1 MHYTLTDFFKAD
13 NLVKPEKLDY
23 LEIEKEGV
31 TFKVYGV
38 LHALTGGTNRE
49 YIRLVNDS
57 IEQER
62 KKGTHVLAEKSMKK
76 MYKGINQEVEDWLQ
90 MPFKDIFLLTSKL
103 LLPQNLKTIIFSIF
117 KEKLQSKDRF
127 SLVHKRLQ
135 DIGGSAYFHL
145 LNPAERRIIAG
156 FPDAKEY
163 LKQNMMRL
171 NSEKAISAPVFP
183 DKDWSWLTVIEP
195 HTNIPARSIHMF
207 EYAYQ
212 YAKKHNQKEIALFVG
227 EVHNSDIDWYSRQFN
242 INELSE
248 SEKRTY
254 SKIIEKSKIPFT
266 KGYGLSIGKAKYL
279 TASFFAALSVMTL
292 YATVGAF
299 LFI

>member
-1 MHYTLTDFFKAD
+1 MHYTLTDFFKET
-13 NLVKPEKLDY
+13 NLQKPLKLDY
-23 LEIEKEGV
+23 ITLKKEDI

-49 YIRLVNDS
+49 YVKLVNDS
-57 IEQER
+57 ITQER
-62 KKGTHVLAEKSMKK
+62 KKGVHVLAEKSMKK

-90 MPFKDIFLLTSKL
+90 MPFKDIFLLTSKI

-117 KEKLQSKDRF
+117 KEKFQSKDRF
-127 SLVHKRLQ
+127 SLIHKRLQ

-145 LNPAERRIIAG
+145 LNPEERRLIAG

-163 LKQNMMRL
+163 LKQNMLRL
-171 NSEKAISAPVFP
+171 NSKKAISAPVFP

-212 YAKKHNQKEIALFVG
+212 YAKKHNIKEIALFVG
-227 EVHNSDIDWYSRQFN
+227 EVHNSDINWY
-242 INELSE
+242 INEFKENDLDAQ
-248 SEKRTY
+248 EKETY
-254 SKIIEKSKIPFT
+254 SKIIKKSKIPFT
-266 KGYGLSIGKAKYL
+266 KGFSLSVGKIKYL
-279 TASFFAALSVMTL
+279 TASFAAAIAIMSL
-292 YATVGAF
+292 YAVVGAF
-299 LFI
+299 